1 MVDIVVNNVM
11 ATSRTPDFSP
21 YMFKDAS
28 LYHPYCPLDERNSTS
43 MYACW
48 IGDEHVP
55 LPDVNTTHPTVV
67 ETYKTWIKDLVTNY
81 EIDGLRLDAA
91 KLVEP
96 SFWPVFCESAGVFCM
111 GEVFSGDV
119 PYVASFQS
127 QMDSLL
133 NFPLHGALT
142 KAFATNG
149 AKSMK
154 AIGDALQNIQS
165 KFSDATVL
173 GNFLENQDVER
184 WMHYSPDVESLQS
197 VYLFAFSIG

>member
-11 ATSRTPDFSP
+11 ATSRTPDYSP

-67 ETYKTWIKDLVTNY
+67 ATYKTWIKDLVTKY

-111 GEVFSGDV
+111 GEVFSDNV

-133 NFPLHGALT
+133 NFPLQSALT

-149 AKSMK
+149 AKNMK
-154 AIGDALQNIQS
+154 AVGDTLKNIQS

-184 WMHYSPDVESLQS
+184 WMKYSPDVETLQ
-197 VYLFAFSIG
+197 